1 MLTLGFVLYGYF
13 PFGGLQRDC
22 LNIARACVRRGH
34 RVLVLTRT
42 WEGDRPEGIEVAL
55 LGRQGWTNTGRNLAF
70 IESLRTAL
78 PRHGTDGVVGFNK
91 MPGLDLY
98 YGADTCTLA
107 KIRRTQPRWAERL
120 PHYRR
125 LIEQERAVFDA
136 GSRTQIL
143 LITPRE
149 IPLYAEFY
157 GTATDRFHLLP
168 PPLVRQDT
176 TPEFREATRQK
187 VRREQGWRE
196 EERVMLLVGSDY
208 RRKGLDRILLA
219 LASLPVET
227 RTRAR
232 LAVIG
237 KDNPDPFKRQARRLG
252 VLDRVQFLGAR
263 LDAPEFMM
271 AADLLVH
278 TAYTENTGT
287 VLLEALTF
295 GLPVLTHDTCG
306 FAHHIA

>member
-1 MLTLGFVLYGYF
+1 
-13 PFGGLQRDC
+13 
-22 LNIARACVRRGH
+22 
-34 RVLVLTRT
+34 
-42 WEGDRPEGIEVAL
+42 
-55 LGRQGWTNTGRNLAF
+55 
-70 IESLRTAL
+70 
-78 PRHGTDGVVGFNK
+78 
-91 MPGLDLY
+91 
-98 YGADTCTLA
+98 
-107 KIRRTQPRWAERL
+107 
-120 PHYRR
+120 

-157 GTATDRFHLLP
+157 GTSTDRFHLLP

-196 EERVMLLVGSDY
+196 EESVMLLVGSDY

-219 LASLPVET
+219 LASLPVEART
-227 RTRAR
+227 RTR

-237 KDNPDPFKRQARRLG
+237 QDNPDPFKRQARRLG

-263 LDAPEFMM
+263 MDAHEFMM

-306 FAHHIA
+306 FAHHIAKAGAGLVLPSPFEQSACNRALRDMLTSSQSGQWRTHGLNDAATEDLYSCHERAAEIIERTVETKVHGKPPP